1 MEEFKRGEVIE
12 VQETH
17 ETDWRQRTYVA
28 TIEGAAKPF
37 GCVIDQDEGKF
48 RAGEPFLVGLWPHA
62 RKRRPDLKVDDRVLV
77 SSTPNSGWLKRHFK
91 RWADDGRIVTFM
103 DGNTSWTEK
112 GFESSWDEYK
122 LPEVPQ

>member
-1 MEEFKRGEVIE
+1 MEFKRGEVIE
-12 VQETH
+12 VSRFEDLQPAHDRIFLTH
-17 ETDWRQRTYVA
+17 L
-28 TIEGAAKPF
+28 EGCYKPF
-37 GCVIDQDEGKF
+37 ICVDVLSEDSY
-48 RAGEPFLVGLWPHA
+48 RAGLPFFTAAWEYA

-103 DGNTSWTEK
+103 DGNTSWSEK

-122 LPEVPQ
+122 LPEEAE